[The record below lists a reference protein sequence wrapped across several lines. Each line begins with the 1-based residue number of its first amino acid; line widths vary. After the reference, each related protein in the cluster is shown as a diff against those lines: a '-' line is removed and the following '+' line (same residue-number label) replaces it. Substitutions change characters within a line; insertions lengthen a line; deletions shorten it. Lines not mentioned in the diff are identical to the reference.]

1 MEDNATNAAYHA
13 KATLQLA
20 RLFIGDGRLSE
31 ANVLLANLLQEANVD
46 QVYQV
51 LALAQRCQVL
61 DKLNRTEEFAESRR
75 EFQTMYSELQDN
87 NPTAQ
92 RLIDQ
97 TLPSEMRPTL
107 GIDDT

>member
-61 DKLNRTEEFAESRR
+61 DKLNRAEEFAESRR